1 MDKLETRLSAHSKI
15 AYLIDDDRDVR
26 VSLGMLLATIDVTG
40 WPFPSAIDFLEA
52 LPHLKPGCLIVDVR
66 MAEMDGLELLQ
77 RLNEQR
83 LRWPAIMI
91 TGHGDVP
98 AAVTSLKRGAVDF
111 IEKPF
116 EAAVLFEALERA
128 FETLEQKVG
137 REQRAGELVDALTPR
152 ERDAFE
158 GLVRGETS
166 KEVARRLGLSP
177 RTAEMHRS
185 RMMKKLKAERAA
197 DVLAIAAAAGYRL
210 GNSRSADEGE

>member
-1 MDKLETRLSAHSKI
+1 LSAHSKI

-40 WPFPSAIDFLEA
+40 WPFASAIDFLEA

-116 EAAVLFEALERA
+116 ESTVLFEALDRG
-128 FETLEQKVG
+128 FEVLEQKVG
-137 REQRAGELVDALTPR
+137 REQRADELIAALTPR
-152 ERDAFE
+152 ERDAFD
-158 GLVRGETS
+158 GLIHGQTS

-185 RMMKKLKAERAA
+185 RMMKKLSCDRSA
-197 DVLAIAAAAGYRL
+197 DVLAIAAAAGFQL
-210 GNSRSADEGE
+210 GNTGTADETE

>member
-1 MDKLETRLSAHSKI
+1 LSAHSKI

-26 VSLGMLLATIDVTG
+26 VSLGMLLATVDVTG
-40 WPFPSAIDFLEA
+40 WPFASAIDFLEA
-52 LPHLKPGCLIVDVR
+52 LPHLKPGCLIIDVR

-77 RLNEQR
+77 RLNEQG

-116 EAAVLFEALERA
+116 EASLLFEALDRS
-128 FETLEQKVG
+128 FEALEHKVG
-137 REQRAGELVDALTPR
+137 REQRAAELVATLTPR

-158 GLVRGETS
+158 GLIRGETS
-166 KEVARRLGLSP
+166 KEVARRLDLSP
-177 RTAEMHRS
+177 RTAEMHRA
-185 RMMKKLKAERAA
+185 RMMKKLKSERAA

-210 GNSRSADEGE
+210 GNPDTPDDPE

>member
-1 MDKLETRLSAHSKI
+1 MHRDTVSARTKI

-26 VSLGMLLATIDVTG
+26 VSLGMLLATVNVTG
-40 WPFPSAIDFLEA
+40 WPFASAIDFLEA
-52 LPHLKPGCLIVDVR
+52 LPHLKPGCLIIDVR
-66 MAEMDGLELLQ
+66 MAELDGLELLE
-77 RLNEQR
+77 RLEEQR

-111 IEKPF
+111 LEKPF
-116 EAAVLFEALERA
+116 ESAVLFDALERGFEALE
-128 FETLEQKVG
+128 QKIG
-137 REQRAGELVDALTPR
+137 REQRAGELVAALTPR

-166 KEVARRLGLSP
+166 KEVARRLSLSP
-177 RTAEMHRS
+177 RTAEMHRA
-185 RMMKKLKAERAA
+185 RMMKKLKSDRVA

-210 GNSRSADEGE
+210 GNAGPAGEERG